1 MSESERTAEELLAR
15 IEELEAENAQLKG
28 RLAVMQANA
37 PAHSSSALLPTGSGK
52 GILVVDDS
60 KVILSRLKSIIAW
73 LGYEVVGL
81 ADSGEFGA
89 DMAVT
94 LNPALVLLDH
104 SMPGMNGVACAQA
117 ILASRPDCKIV
128 VLSGF
133 LTEDQGRQ
141 YAAMG
146 ITDLLAKPLQT
157 DLLSACL
164 QRYLGPPQR
173 Q

>member
-1 MSESERTAEELLAR
+1 MGDSEKTAEELLAR
-15 IEELEAENAQLKG
+15 IAELESENAQLKG
-28 RLAVMQANA
+28 RLAVAQANA
-37 PAHSSSALLPTGSGK
+37 PSQGSAALLPSGSGK
-52 GILVVDDS
+52 GVLVVDDS
-60 KVILSRLKSIIAW
+60 KVILSRLKSIITW

-89 DMAVT
+89 DMAIT

-117 ILASRPDCKIV
+117 ILASRPECKIA
-128 VLSGF
+128 VLSGY
-133 LTEDQGRQ
+133 LTEEQGRQ

-157 DLLSACL
+157 DLLAACL
-164 QRYLGPPQR
+164 QRHLGPSQK

>member
-1 MSESERTAEELLAR
+1 MSETGQTPEEMLAR
-15 IEELEAENAQLKG
+15 IAELEAENAHLKG
-28 RLAVMQANA
+28 RLAVAQ
-37 PAHSSSALLPTGSGK
+37 AHSASSSPSVGLPMGSGK
-52 GILVVDDS
+52 GILIVDDS

-117 ILASRPDCKIV
+117 ILASRPECRIV

-157 DLLSACL
+157 ELLSGCL
-164 QRYLGPPQR
+164 QRYLGPPGR
-173 Q
+173 